1 MLSKSWWKNHF
12 DPVRKRSKW
21 SLFYHMTCF
30 KSGSYMSGSKY
41 IFDPLVKS
49 SFYGS
54 LIYKTIFLLR
64 YWSDAVEI
72 SRWSFPPMLEHI
84 FFQLPPDFWSIQL
97 FLFLVL
103 PSAIEF
109 LLPNLF
115 DIFQLRS
122 EPHFLL
128 AILQSPTVIAFD
140 PFSNL
145 CFMADVGTIL
155 KDSLGR
161 ISRRGPI
168 RDRALIRKH
177 ALLLQLLLPHW
188 RLLCLQSFVLFE
200 HSLMLTRSH
209 LCLQLLVKLQQLLLF
224 DCFHRENASECVW
237 GLFNCSKVDQT

>member
-1 MLSKSWWKNHF
+1 MLSKSWWKKHF

-128 AILQSPTVIAFD
+128 AILQSPTVIAYKQ
-140 PFSNL
+140 FSNW
-145 CFMADVGTIL
+145 CCMAHVGIIL
-155 KDSLGR
+155 RDSERFL
-161 ISRRGPI
+161 
-168 RDRALIRKH
+168 RKN
-177 ALLLQLLLPHW
+177 
-188 RLLCLQSFVLFE
+188 QSEIKLLFE
-200 HSLMLTRSH
+200 NRPYCNSFYFLIDGCCVYNP
-209 LCLQLLVKLQQLLLF
+209 LCYLSIV
-224 DCFHRENASECVW
+224 
-237 GLFNCSKVDQT
+237 